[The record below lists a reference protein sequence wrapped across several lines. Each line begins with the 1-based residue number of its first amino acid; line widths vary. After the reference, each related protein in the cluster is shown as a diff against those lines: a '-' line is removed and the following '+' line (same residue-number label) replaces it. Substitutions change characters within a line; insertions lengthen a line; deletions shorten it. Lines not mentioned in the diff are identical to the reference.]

1 MAISNVILRS
11 RCVLY
16 SIPRNIAVCPRCR
29 ANPWASQTVMRDMPA
44 FSNAACTAASRVGCI
59 MATTNFIRFDA
70 LSVGS
75 I

>member
-1 MAISNVILRS
+1 
-11 RCVLY
+11 
-16 SIPRNIAVCPRCR
+16 
-29 ANPWASQTVMRDMPA
+29 MPD